1 MRVGLVCPYSFDM
14 PGGVQFHVRDLAQWL
29 NAHGHSAQVLAPAE
43 DEESMPDYFTSC
55 GRAIPV
61 RYNGSV
67 ARLTFGPVT
76 AARVNRW
83 LADGEFDVVHLH
95 EPMTPSASVLALWAF
110 DGPIVATFHTSTLRS
125 RAMSAAYPLLRPS
138 LEKISGRIAVSEAA
152 RRTVV
157 RHIGGDAVVIPNGVA
172 VADFAGASPQPD
184 WRGRPGAPTVG
195 FLGRIDEPRKGLAV
209 LANAMDSVL
218 ETRPGARLLIAG
230 PGDADDARDAMTA
243 RVAAAAE
250 FLGPVSDADKAR
262 FLTSIDLYVAP
273 NTGGESFGIILVEA
287 LAAGAP
293 VLASDL
299 PAFLRVLGDGA
310 GASFT
315 NGDTGQLASAITGL
329 LGDDVMR
336 HRLAAAG
343 SARAWDFDWSIVAED
358 ILAVYDTVT
367 PSGVRS
373 RAWS

>member
-1 MRVGLVCPYSFDM
+1 
-14 PGGVQFHVRDLAQWL
+14 
-29 NAHGHSAQVLAPAE
+29 
-43 DEESMPDYFTSC
+43 
-55 GRAIPV
+55 
-61 RYNGSV
+61 
-67 ARLTFGPVT
+67 
-76 AARVNRW
+76 
-83 LADGEFDVVHLH
+83 
-95 EPMTPSASVLALWAF
+95 
-110 DGPIVATFHTSTLRS
+110 
-125 RAMSAAYPLLRPS
+125 
-138 LEKISGRIAVSEAA
+138 
-152 RRTVV
+152 
-157 RHIGGDAVVIPNGVA
+157 
-172 VADFAGASPQPD
+172 
-184 WRGRPGAPTVG
+184 
-195 FLGRIDEPRKGLAV
+195 
-209 LANAMDSVL
+209 
-218 ETRPGARLLIAG
+218 
-230 PGDADDARDAMTA
+230 MTA

-287 LAAGAP
+287 MAAGAP

-315 NGDTGQLASAITGL
+315 NGDTGQLAGAITSL
-329 LGDDVMR
+329 LGDDVSR